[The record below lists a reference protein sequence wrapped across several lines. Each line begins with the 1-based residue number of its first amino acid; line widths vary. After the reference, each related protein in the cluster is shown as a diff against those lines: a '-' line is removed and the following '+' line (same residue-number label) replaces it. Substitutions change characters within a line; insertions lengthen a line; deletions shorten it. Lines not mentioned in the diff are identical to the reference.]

1 MSVFAGQNGLDVGKA
16 DSINNS
22 GGSLGEHPEMEDER
36 TAIPPYLLKMPT
48 PQVSCRPLYR
58 LLNLLICMSAEGG
71 QCIAQLQEHVT
82 VVSNCLLYYTQS
94 KLTCPVL

>member
-1 MSVFAGQNGLDVGKA
+1 MALFVVLVSVYKTQLLLVPLSPEIQCHVAVFAGQNGLDVGKA

-58 LLNLLICMSAEGG
+58 LLNL
-71 QCIAQLQEHVT
+71 
-82 VVSNCLLYYTQS
+82 
-94 KLTCPVL
+94 